1 MRDLPITCCNL
12 SRFIVRVRHVQCQW
26 TIKVTYR
33 DTYLL
38 QLVILPQFR
47 NAQLIKSTVNIC
59 MTTLQ

>member
-1 MRDLPITCCNL
+1 MRDLPKTCCTL
-12 SRFIVRVRHVQCQW
+12 SHSNVRVRHVQRQW

-33 DTYLL
+33 NTYLL

-47 NAQLIKSTVNIC
+47 NALLIKSTVNIC

>member
-1 MRDLPITCCNL
+1 MRDLPKTCCNL
-12 SRFIVRVRHVQCQW
+12 SHFIVRVRHVQCLW

-59 MTTLQ
+59 ITTLQ